1 MSLPYVQS
9 PLSRGLEERGEL
21 KAQGDRNKDRRV
33 SRSYLVR
40 ELSSDFASDYVSL
53 KYFLKH
59 RGNWDMSVF
68 GSFTDCFRDS

>member
-21 KAQGDRNKDRRV
+21 KEQGDRNKDRRV
-33 SRSYLVR
+33 SRSYLMR
-40 ELSSDFASDYVSL
+40 ELSSDFASDYISL

-59 RGNWDMSVF
+59 LGSWDMSVF